1 MRIALISSSIYPVPP
16 PNYGGLELV
25 VWNLAEALDDL
36 GHDVTVIAPYGSR
49 CAEHGN
55 IIETIPA
62 QTDVTHDWFQAELA
76 AYNIYKPFLGYFDVI
91 HDHSWFG
98 CVYLAKK
105 DNPYL
110 KICHTHHGMINWQSK
125 PDYIENMNMIGCS
138 DAQSIHISEV
148 LKEPCKTVH
157 HGIDLDMYPFKEE
170 KWENYLSLNR
180 ITNSKGIDVFC
191 DIINRC
197 GVFGDVVGEDKF
209 VENQDYVKNVSSMCS
224 ASDKLRYIGTVSH
237 EKKIG
242 MLQNAKALVA
252 LPMLDRGYL
261 EIFGLNIT
269 EAMSC
274 GTPVIGLKNG
284 GLIDQIHDGVTGFLC
299 NSIDE
304 VEEIIKSDKVSEID
318 PADCRERAEQLFSRK
333 KMAENYLSL
342 YKSILKKEEW

>member
-25 VWNLAEALDDL
+25 VWNLAEALDEI
-36 GHDVTVIAPYGSR
+36 GHDVTVIAPQGSR
-49 CAEHGN
+49 CPEHGN

-62 QTDVTHDWFQAELA
+62 QTDVKHDWFQAELA
-76 AYNIYKPFLGYFDVI
+76 AYNIYRPFLGYFDVI

-105 DNPYL
+105 DDPYL
-110 KICHTHHGMINWQSK
+110 KICHTHHGMINWQTK
-125 PDYIENMNMIGCS
+125 PGYVNDLNMIGCS
-138 DAQSIHISEV
+138 GVQTEHIGDV

-157 HGIDLDMYPFKEE
+157 HGIDLDMYPFQPE
-170 KWENYLSLNR
+170 KSDRYLSLNR
-180 ITNSKGIDVFC
+180 ITSFKGIDQFVN
-191 DIINRC
+191 IMNRC
-197 GVFGDVVGEDKF
+197 GASADVCGEDSF
-209 VENQDYVKNVSSMCS
+209 VEDQNYVNQIRSMCVHT
-224 ASDKLRYIGTVSH
+224 LTNYCGTVPH
-237 EKKIG
+237 DGKVK

-274 GTPVIGLKNG
+274 GTPVIGLRNG
-284 GLIDQIHDGVTGFLC
+284 GLIDQINDGVTGFLC

-304 VEEIIKSDKVSEID
+304 VEEVIKSDKVSEID
-318 PADCRERAEQLFSRK
+318 PADCRERAEQLFSRQ
-333 KMAENYLSL
+333 KMAENYLTL
-342 YKSILKKEEW
+342 YQSILEKREW